1 MANITTEKIRNIALV
16 GHASSGKTLLV
27 EALLNKSGVI
37 PQTGRV
43 DKGSTVSDCD
53 PQEITHQH
61 SLNSTIV
68 SFEHKGHAIN
78 LIDTP
83 GYPDFL
89 GRSLAVLPAVDTVA
103 IVINAQTGVEAVTNK
118 MMAAAKELALDR
130 LIIVNQIDAEN
141 VDLKG
146 IMDQIQETFGP
157 ECLPVNLPA
166 NKGEDVVDCFF
177 QSKDT
182 PTDFSSVGE
191 AHTNIIDQV
200 VELDEELME
209 LYLEQGEDITPD
221 QLHEPFEKALRE
233 DHLVPVCFVSAET
246 QTGIDQLLRIFT
258 DLMPNPGEGN
268 PPKFVKG
275 EGENAEI
282 IELDPDPKKHALAHV
297 FRVAIDPFMGKV
309 SMFRVHQGVIKK
321 DSQLFIGDGRKPIK
335 VSHLF
340 KIQGKN
346 HIEVKECV
354 AGDICAVSKVDELDL
369 NAVLHD
375 SHDEDDIHM
384 QSLSLP
390 EPMFGLAIIAKTR
403 TDETKIS
410 EALKKLEAED
420 PSFSVE
426 EHASLNETVINGLGE
441 LHLRIVLE
449 KLRDQ
454 YNVEVETR
462 PPKIAYR
469 ETITA
474 TAKGHYR
481 HKKQTGGA
489 GQFGEV
495 FLEIEPLPRG
505 SGYEFVD
512 KVVGGVIPRQFIPA
526 VEKGVKQA
534 MDQGVIAG
542 YRMQDIRVT
551 VYDGKHHSVDSKEV
565 AFISAGKNA
574 FIQAVKNSN
583 PVVLE
588 PIVEIAITA
597 PSDSIGDITADLS
610 SKRGRINDTQVGT
623 TGMTTISGLVP
634 LSELVNYQSKIKS
647 ITGGRGSFS
656 TSFSHYDPAPAKTQQ
671 ELQNS
676 NSA

>member
-1 MANITTEKIRNIALV
+1 V
-16 GHASSGKTLLV
+16 GRID
-27 EALLNKSGVI
+27 E
-37 PQTGRV
+37 
-43 DKGSTVSDCD
+43 GSTVSDCD

-68 SFEHKGHAIN
+68 SFDYQGHAIN

-89 GRSLAVLPAVDTVA
+89 GRAMSVLPAVDTVA
-103 IVINAQTGVEAVTNK
+103 IVINAQTGIEAVSNK
-118 MMAAAKELALDR
+118 MMSVAKELELDR
-130 LIIVNQIDAEN
+130 LIIVNQIDA
-141 VDLKG
+141 DLVNLKS
-146 IMDQIQETFGP
+146 IMDQIQNTYGP
-157 ECLPVNLPA
+157 ECLPINLPA
-166 NKGEDVVDCFF
+166 NNGADVVDCFF

-182 PTDFSSVGE
+182 ATDFSSVGE

-209 LYLEQGEDITPD
+209 LYLEQGEEITPE
-221 QLHEPFEKALRE
+221 QLHDPFEKALRE
-233 DHLVPVCFVSAET
+233 DHLVPVCFVSSET
-246 QTGIDQLLRIFT
+246 QTGIDQLLNIFT
-258 DLMPNPGEGN
+258 KLMPNPGEGN
-268 PPKFVKG
+268 PPKFIKG
-275 EGENAEI
+275 EGDKAKL
-282 IELDPDPKKHALAHV
+282 IELDPDPKKHTLAHV
-297 FRVAIDPFMGKV
+297 FRVAIDPFMGKI
-309 SMFRVHQGVIKK
+309 SMFRVHQGVLKK
-321 DSQLFIGDGRKPIK
+321 DSQLFIGDGRKPVKIN
-335 VSHLF
+335 HIF
-340 KIQGKN
+340 KMQGKS
-346 HIEVKECV
+346 HTEVKECV
-354 AGDICAVSKVDELDL
+354 AGDICAVSKVDEMDL

-375 SHDEDDIHM
+375 SHEEDDIHM
-384 QSLSLP
+384 QSMSMP
-390 EPMFGLAIIAKTR
+390 EPMFGLAITAKTR
-403 TDETKIS
+403 TDEQKIS

-420 PSFSVE
+420 PSFVVE

-441 LHLRIVLE
+441 LHLRMVLE
-449 KLRDQ
+449 KMKDQ
-454 YNVEVETR
+454 YNVEVDTR

-495 FLEIEPLPRG
+495 YLEIEPLPRG
-505 SGYEFVD
+505 RGYEFVD

-551 VYDGKHHSVDSKEV
+551 VYDGKYHSVDSKEV

-588 PIVEIAITA
+588 PIVEIAISA

-610 SKRGRINDTQVGT
+610 SKRGRINNTQVET
-623 TGMTTISGLVP
+623 SGMTTISGLVP

-656 TSFSHYDPAPAKTQQ
+656 TSFSHYDPAPAKTQH
-671 ELQNS
+671 ELQSS
-676 NSA
+676 NST